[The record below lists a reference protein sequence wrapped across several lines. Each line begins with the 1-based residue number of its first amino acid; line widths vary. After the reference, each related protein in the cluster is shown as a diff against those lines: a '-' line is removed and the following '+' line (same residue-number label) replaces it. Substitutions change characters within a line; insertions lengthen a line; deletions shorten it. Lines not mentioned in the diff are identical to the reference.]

1 MVYPCAAGAG
11 IVSVMDLKASFEA
24 SLSVSEG
31 YRFEQGHHF
40 GGAQQYGW
48 GATMPVPWQEPDA
61 YYQESEEPH
70 THSDSSATADDPYPP
85 AGPHHTGR
93 QSASHSVSYPGRS
106 HTLAQ
111 AAQHDD
117 SNAVQHRHPPEGGS
131 QHPAAVAPSKAAAR
145 YSYSQGHEDGGAQVL
160 IQMHDSSR
168 LHSPEDDDQDRNS
181 SLDEEDGC
189 HSYTRS
195 EHLPEAQ
202 QQPHQRH
209 HHHHRQPQE
218 YQQQPQ
224 QHQQQQQATYQ
235 QWKQQQ
241 PPLFP
246 PDAAPRAPSQSS
258 HPDTPHA
265 PRSSEQ
271 QVGGSMFTQWAPPDT
286 QERQSRTQLLKE
298 QSQAQQQHQ
307 SRPDAGQAAAVVR
320 GAQQQQQQQQQRPVS
335 QQLGL
340 PFPAAVP
347 PRQAAAGGL
356 VVRMKRSQ
364 AWARFLAYEGC
375 VQVCVA
381 QLSNPTS
388 AACALQFLQDGC
400 RELRLGFGVDQLL
413 LAPAGPAGAAAACND
428 ICWDDAEQADGGLR
442 AVQCPVAVPSS
453 ASFLHIRP
461 TRVTLPPQSVLARLC
476 GHRGTHAGFHSDS
489 PGLRVCCSYGE
500 GQTSQHAFP
509 IAVKGAAQPGPP
521 AMELGAEQ
529 AHGSIQVSVLVHDTT
544 IATGSLPC
552 SQLWKL
558 GSAAGPGEAAGPGAH
573 TAGVSTVVEVQ
584 GVGRHAGKRG
594 LVAFSI
600 ARVRRDVQV
609 LELGLEAAAQG
620 EAASQ
625 QHTVRVGGTLA
636 YDCVLDAAL
645 LATRRCRAALSL
657 EGSAWEWLMV
667 EFAALYGITSF
678 YICLAYLRWML
689 SPSVASP
696 SPACLSAIEFHMR
709 GLLASSAQGILTQ
722 HEAAL
727 LKKLSRDTEQLLEV
741 AFELYFRLD
750 DAHWKGYG
758 RLGDNGNPTTYNPS
772 ALKVQTAVGWAAMKL
787 FCTLKDIFAPA
798 DQDWMNARFRIAAHK
813 RWHSRIS
820 NSDDGP
826 PMIPNTAALLTAVRP
841 SGGGRPLAHANSPLH
856 GMRPPAAQYQP
867 QRTRLQGAI
876 PLVAGDADTYYRRLE
891 RLNSEI
897 CDDLKFDLWLKEV
910 DHELLPS
917 CLNLAGLTAEVYCER
932 YAALLRDM
940 LSRAPPTA
948 PTVPAVDLL
957 VAVAKLQ
964 MFLQETLLSLP
975 RDHPGHLDAMEL
987 FRPHVLG
994 WITGGQEALCGCC
1007 RRLEAEGGAVTHHGP
1022 AAFATT
1028 PTQGKAA
1035 DKRASPVP
1043 PAGRG
1048 GGGNL
1053 GGLGAAQRAGRG
1065 DLAGDRQGPDPFRTE
1080 GHDGEVAPLVSAMIE
1095 RANTELQLYERV
1107 VKYWPG
1113 FGPHLEG
1120 AMCRV
1125 VRAICVSLTRVCNG
1139 DGAAGAA
1146 GPTAG
1151 NPHPARRSPNV
1162 MHPGRR
1168 DSAASSHHSP
1178 SAPPAPPA
1186 ASAAAAH
1193 PSASPHPTTSP
1204 PHPTNPY
1211 HPSAAPSPGPMGAYA
1226 ADRPR
1231 PNAAHPHAARAAHAH
1246 GHRPLVVLVREA
1258 TLLNSLKCLMGAV
1271 PMIEERIC
1279 KWCGGSGS
1287 NIPTYTAHGSPVKG
1301 RREGN
1306 YEDLPPHI
1314 GVQFAQVVKELR
1326 SDYTT
1331 AVALCANRLA
1341 DTMRAHPTTNLKVIL
1356 SQPFPTAD
1364 QTTHHATVSSA
1375 TVQREY
1381 VESLMVPLR
1390 SAAEEAAAALRGA
1403 LDPRV
1408 YVATLRAL
1416 WDALGQDLYEF
1427 VNALQVNPGAGE
1439 YETLVQGDQGPQG
1452 AWRARQVAHS
1462 ALGQLNT
1469 FFEQCLALPSHACST
1484 DLILPAHVAMV
1495 EKLLAQSGQQA
1506 NMNFNPF

>member
-11 IVSVMDLKASFEA
+11 IVSMMDLKASFEA

-48 GATMPVPWQEPDA
+48 GATMPVPWQEPDP

-70 THSDSSATADDPYPP
+70 RHSDSSATADDPYPP
-85 AGPHHTGR
+85 AGPHHTDR
-93 QSASHSVSYPGRS
+93 QSVSHSVSHPSRS

-111 AAQHDD
+111 ASQYDG
-117 SNAVQHRHPPEGGS
+117 SKAVQYRHPPDGDS

-145 YSYSQGHEDGGAQVL
+145 YSYSQDHDDGGAQVL
-160 IQMHDSSR
+160 IQMHGSPQA
-168 LHSPEDDDQDRNS
+168 HSPEDDDQDRNS
-181 SLDEEDGC
+181 SLDEEDGR

-195 EHLPEAQ
+195 EHLPEPQ
-202 QQPHQRH
+202 PQPHQRYH
-209 HHHHRQPQE
+209 HHQRQPQE

-241 PPLFP
+241 PPLFY

-265 PRSSEQ
+265 PRPSEQ

-307 SRPDAGQAAAVVR
+307 SRPDAGQAAGVVR
-320 GAQQQQQQQQQRPVS
+320 GAQQQLQRPFS
-335 QQLGL
+335 QQLSVPL
-340 PFPAAVP
+340 PAAVP
-347 PRQAAAGGL
+347 TRQAATGGL

-388 AACALQFLQDGC
+388 AACALQ
-400 RELRLGFGVDQLL
+400 VDQLL

-609 LELGLEAAAQG
+609 LELGLEAAAQASHAESAPPRTVQG

-1151 NPHPARRSPNV
+1151 EACLAVGWLSCPSV
-1162 MHPGRR
+1162 VSSSLGC
-1168 DSAASSHHSP
+1168 AALLCPWDQGVVIQQP
-1178 SAPPAPPA
+1178 SQPQCP
-1186 ASAAAAH
+1186 SRAAAH
-1193 PSASPHPTTSP
+1193 RS
-1204 PHPTNPY
+1204 
-1211 HPSAAPSPGPMGAYA
+1211 
-1226 ADRPR
+1226 
-1231 PNAAHPHAARAAHAH
+1231 
-1246 GHRPLVVLVREA
+1246 LVVLVREA
-1258 TLLNSLKCLMGAV
+1258 KLLNSLKCLMGVV

-1341 DTMRAHPTTNLKVIL
+1341 DTMRSHPKTNLKVIL

-1439 YETLVQGDQGPQG
+1439 YDTLVQGDQGPQG

-1484 DLILPAHVAMV
+1484 DLILPPHVAMV